1 MSERY
6 HPAECPHA
14 ADCLLIGMSGLDQA
28 RSTARFVSQ
37 DPVPGTFFTGVA
49 TISVAVRDVSVNGA
63 QIEHAQPV
71 RPAMQGRL
79 TIGDLSASTT
89 VMWTRLTGPGRYRS
103 GLRIEERLDIVAA
116 AIRELL
122 ARGVVRKGE
131 DTLRRREQ
139 ARVERENRRAILNG
153 VTPKQAGPSL
163 AEVHRIRDARE
174 WMLMFPEDAIKWYNR
189 ARVTA
194 TEDHL
199 RTAGSG
205 RANREDVLAVWE
217 YLARSVDIADVVRA
231 LE

>member
-1 MSERY
+1 M
-6 HPAECPHA
+6 P
-14 ADCLLIGMSGLDQA
+14 
-28 RSTARFVSQ
+28 
-37 DPVPGTFFTGVA
+37 
-49 TISVAVRDVSVNGA
+49 
-63 QIEHAQPV
+63 
-71 RPAMQGRL
+71 GRL
-79 TIGDLSASTT
+79 MLGDLTANAT

-139 ARVERENRRAILNG
+139 ARVERENRRASLNG
-153 VTPKQAGPSL
+153 VALQPSGPSL
-163 AEVHRIRDARE
+163 ANVRRIREARE

-199 RTAGSG
+199 RIAGSG
-205 RANREDVLAVWE
+205 RSNREDVLAVWE
-217 YLARSVDIADVVRA
+217 YLARSMDLADVVSA

>member
-1 MSERY
+1 
-6 HPAECPHA
+6 
-14 ADCLLIGMSGLDQA
+14 MSGLDQA

-37 DPVPGTFFTGVA
+37 DPVPATFFTVTGAIAVE
-49 TISVAVRDVSVNGA
+49 VRDVSVNGA

-79 TIGDLSASTT
+79 VLGNLTANAT
-89 VMWTRLTGPGRYRS
+89 VIWTRLMGPGRYRS
-103 GLRIEERLDIVAA
+103 GLRIEQSLDIVAA
-116 AIRELL
+116 AIRDLL

-131 DTLRRREQ
+131 DTLQRREQ
-139 ARVERENRRAILNG
+139 ARLERLKRSAALTG
-153 VTPKQAGPSL
+153 VSSTSTGPSQ
-163 AEVHRIRDARE
+163 AAIHRIREARD

-199 RTAGSG
+199 RIAGSG

-217 YLARSVDIADVVRA
+217 YLARSIELNDVVHA

>member
-1 MSERY
+1 
-6 HPAECPHA
+6 
-14 ADCLLIGMSGLDQA
+14 MSGLDQA
-28 RSTARFVSQ
+28 RSTARFVSR
-37 DPVPGTFFTGVA
+37 DPVPATFFTGTA
-49 TISVAVRDVSVNGA
+49 TIAVGVRDVSVTGA
-63 QIEHAQPV
+63 QIEHTQPV
-71 RPAMQGRL
+71 RPAMLGRL
-79 TIGDLSASTT
+79 ALGDMTANAT
-89 VMWTRLTGPGRYRS
+89 VMWTRLTEPGRYRS

-122 ARGVVRKGE
+122 ARGIVRKGE

-139 ARVERENRRAILNG
+139 ARIERQNRRAALNG
-153 VTPKQAGPSL
+153 VAPTPAGPSL
-163 AEVHRIRDARE
+163 AQVHRIREARE

-199 RTAGSG
+199 RIAGSG

-217 YLARSVDIADVVRA
+217 YLARNVDISDVVLA